1 MLDMPAAKCLW
12 PGGSLVADNI
22 EPEKG
27 ESDLYIQALHN
38 HPLMEPV
45 SIPIGQGL
53 EGSARRW
60 SVVATQSHNLD

>member
-1 MLDMPAAKCLW
+1 MT
-12 PGGSLVADNI
+12 DNI
-22 EPEKG
+22 VPEKE
-27 ESDLYIQALHN
+27 ESDLYIPALHN
-38 HPLMEPV
+38 HPLMETV